1 MERVRERERKKKKID
16 LDRVREIIDSRNCT
30 EIRDVTRRRL
40 RNRVLNIKAEI
51 EVDIGSRG

>member
-1 MERVRERERKKKKID
+1 MERVRVRERKKKKID
-16 LDRVREIIDSRNCT
+16 LDRVREIMDSRNCT